1 MNQRKLIEWLNLY
14 LDGEIEAGD
23 LERLE
28 RLVSSS
34 PEARRIY
41 QQYCRLD
48 QATRMLHQRFRQ
60 VSPPESFPLS
70 VNRGFSG
77 SNSGR
82 RIRRVAMMAGSL
94 AAAIALVSGSL
105 IFFGPSNSESSA
117 LETIALTPART
128 GTAGPSYVAVAPSVL
143 QSFNSD
149 TAFFNLEPASDGTL
163 VPAAWR
169 PSLEIPSVSLGM
181 EEPPKA
187 WPVYGGIRWNASG
200 RIDGGLD
207 PSGTGEQRV
216 YRGSERR
223 VGSPYQTVSFQF
235 QK

>member
-14 LDGEIEAGD
+14 IDGEIEADD

-28 RLVSSS
+28 RLVNSS

-60 VSPPESFPLS
+60 VGPPEPFPLS

-77 SNSGR
+77 SNATR
-82 RIRRVAMMAGSL
+82 RIRRLTVMAGGL

-105 IFFGPSNSESSA
+105 IVFGPTNSESSV
-117 LETIALTPART
+117 LDSIASTPAKPDKADST
-128 GTAGPSYVAVAPSVL
+128 YVAITPSVI

-149 TAFFNLEPASDGTL
+149 TAIFNLEPAGDGTL

-169 PSLEIPSVSLGM
+169 PNLEIPSVSLGK
-181 EEPPKA
+181 EEPPQA
-187 WPVYGGIRWNASG
+187 WPVYGGIQWNAPVG
-200 RIDGGLD
+200 IGDGLEM
-207 PSGTGEQRV
+207 TGSREQRI
-216 YRGSERR
+216 YRGPERR
-223 VGSPYQTVSFQF
+223 PGSPYQTVSFQF